1 MEKVFLSSLAL
12 LMISCSQKN
21 TEIQKSDMPI
31 SAEVVEK
38 VYALPIIP
46 DSIKNDKLNY
56 TIFLTNLYEDGA
68 SDLIASNFSVHE
80 ITKNRIS
87 IISESEFTHHPLGLD
102 TSVEGLQ
109 ARNNN
114 IFEVEDKE
122 KEEIL
127 YHKLSYGDSY
137 VGVTYVY
144 FIENEREEHTELGAG
159 YMIIFAKILNSEI
172 KFNADIR
179 IGITKEEL
187 LYKKFGLKIPLSIDT
202 LDLADT
208 MGDIRHQYIFRND
221 RLVKVRLGS
230 NSDLADFELY

>member
-1 MEKVFLSSLAL
+1 MEKVFLSGLAL
-12 LMISCSQKN
+12 LTIGCSQKN

-38 VYALPIIP
+38 VYVLPIIP
-46 DSIKNDKLNY
+46 DSIKNDTLNY

-114 IFEVEDKE
+114 IFEVAEEE
-122 KEEIL
+122 KEESY
-127 YHKLSYGDSY
+127 YHKLSYGNSY
-137 VGVTYVY
+137 IKTTHLNFKGW
-144 FIENEREEHTELGAG
+144 ECDE
-159 YMIIFAKILNSEI
+159 YMEIDEDYIICAEIVDSEI
-172 KFNADIR
+172 RFRKNINL
-179 IGITKEEL
+179 GMTKQDL
-187 LYKKFGLKIPLSIDT
+187 VYNRLGLKISPSIDT
-202 LDLADT
+202 LDLGCT
-208 MGDIRHQYIFRND
+208 SGDIRHQYIFRND

-230 NSDLADFELY
+230 NSNLDDFELY